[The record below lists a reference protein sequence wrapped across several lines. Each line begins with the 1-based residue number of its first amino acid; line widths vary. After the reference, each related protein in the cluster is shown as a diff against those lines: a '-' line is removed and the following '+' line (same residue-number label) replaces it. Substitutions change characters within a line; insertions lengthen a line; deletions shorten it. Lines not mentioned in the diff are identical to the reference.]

1 MAKRIYPYSYNYTF
15 LKAYPKF
22 GIKIGDTMFFPKAK
36 GDAGV
41 KNGTLEFEGKYEL
54 VGSPGGTALQKVTK
68 KK

>member
-1 MAKRIYPYSYNYTF
+1 MATKKTYSYNYKF

-22 GIKIGDTMFFPKAK
+22 NIKVGDTMFFPKSK

-54 VGSPGGTALQKVTK
+54 VGTAGGTALQKVNQK
-68 KK
+68 K

>member
-1 MAKRIYPYSYNYTF
+1 MATKKTYSYNYTF
-15 LKAYPKF
+15 LKPYPKF
-22 GIKIGDTMFFPKAK
+22 NIKVGDTMFFPKSK